1 MLGDG
6 TTAASRG
13 TCNKVTW
20 KVQQGCNYLTKT
32 RAAALSVRNECSN
45 LLALSAREPPSCAF
59 LEVPAYGEAT
69 LQEKCMQV
77 EGLQH
82 ACVSG

>member
-6 TTAASRG
+6 TAAASRG
-13 TCNKVTW
+13 TRKEVTW
-20 KVQQGCNYLTKT
+20 KVQQCCNYLTKT

-45 LLALSAREPPSCAF
+45 LLALSVREPPLPQSCAF

-69 LQEKCMQV
+69 LQQKCMQV
-77 EGLQH
+77 K
-82 ACVSG
+82 